1 VATGK
6 SATKH
11 GVAWFMVDRPDGT
24 RVPVPSYN
32 RKTKAIWNILAE
44 HRRRPAVLGWW
55 ATYPAEDVGKG
66 LVVSDGLG
74 FHGFGSTARDGEAR
88 LREDRDQEMHVVRR
102 AIRGLT
108 GRSTCCNFVITGGVM
123 VKTLQKHGNSQAL
136 VIDKALMEALGI
148 EGDTPLQVTVSGN
161 SLIVTPVSVGVGK
174 QEITEALEKLRP
186 RYGEM
191 LQRLAE

>member
-1 VATGK
+1 
-6 SATKH
+6 
-11 GVAWFMVDRPDGT
+11 
-24 RVPVPSYN
+24 
-32 RKTKAIWNILAE
+32 
-44 HRRRPAVLGWW
+44 
-55 ATYPAEDVGKG
+55 
-66 LVVSDGLG
+66 
-74 FHGFGSTARDGEAR
+74 
-88 LREDRDQEMHVVRR
+88 
-102 AIRGLT
+102 
-108 GRSTCCNFVITGGVM
+108 M

-174 QEITEALEKLRP
+174 QEIIEALEKLRP